1 MTIETLTNVEDEI
14 DALAE
19 ILHECVLG
27 GASVNFILPFSV
39 DEARAWWRN
48 FHGAI
53 ILVAR
58 IDGDV
63 VGTVSLIPAKQ
74 ANQPHRGD
82 VAKLLVHPKAR
93 KRGVATALMKAVE
106 TKALEEGRTLLCLDT
121 NSGDDAERLY
131 HALGY
136 TLLGKIPGFSIPT
149 TGGEPKPASF
159 FYRDLA
165 AGGRTSIS

>member
-1 MTIETLTNVEDEI
+1 MTIETLDKIEDEL

-39 DEARAWWRN
+39 EDARAWWQKVQGSIV
-48 FHGAI
+48 F
-53 ILVAR
+53 VAR
-58 IDGDV
+58 IDGEV
-63 VGTVSLIPAKQ
+63 VGTVSLVPAKQ
-74 ANQPHRGD
+74 PNQPHRAD

-93 KRGVATALMKAVE
+93 RNGVANALMTALE
-106 TKALEEGRTLLCLDT
+106 RRALEEGRTLLCLDT
-121 NSGDDAERLY
+121 NSGEDAERLY

-149 TGGEPKPASF
+149 TGGDPKPASF
-159 FYRDLA
+159 FYKQL
-165 AGGRTSIS
+165 S

>member
-1 MTIETLTNVEDEI
+1 MTIETLDNIEDEI

-19 ILHECVLG
+19 ILHQCVLG
-27 GASVNFILPFSV
+27 GASVNFILPFSME
-39 DEARAWWRN
+39 DARAWWRKVQGSIV
-48 FHGAI
+48 F
-53 ILVAR
+53 VAR
-58 IDGDV
+58 IDGEV
-63 VGTVSLIPAKQ
+63 VGTVTLAPAKQ
-74 ANQPHRGD
+74 PNQPHRAD

-93 KRGVATALMKAVE
+93 KRGVASALMKS
-106 TKALEEGRTLLCLDT
+106 LEERALVQGRTLLCLDT

-159 FYRDLA
+159 FYKELA
-165 AGGRTSIS
+165 VRG